1 MRYPLLLLTLVLL
14 SGCAASKPS
23 EYEFVTRIGVI
34 TAKQVIDPEQ
44 AQGGRRSNTS
54 VSASV
59 SSDRGVSVGFG
70 VLLGGIGSSSSTRP
84 TVRYQVELTDGEAIS
99 VEHESDQFLV
109 DDCVEIRMVPGNDKY
124 PPQMKR
130 IEGGCQPEG

>member
-1 MRYPLLLLTLVLL
+1 MRSSLLLLILLLL

-23 EYEFVTRIGVI
+23 EDEFVSRIGVI

-44 AQGGRRSNTS
+44 AQGSRRNTS

-70 VLLGGIGSSSSTRP
+70 VLLGGIGSSASVRP
-84 TVRYQVELTDGEAIS
+84 TVRYQVELTDGEKIE
-99 VEHESDQFLV
+99 VDHESDQFLV

-130 IEGGCQPEG
+130 IEGGC